1 MDKPKCEFK
10 HIDYVGYEEIPC
22 GICIF
27 KSNEEFEEFED
38 TYCFFEKEE
47 ECPVYKMS
55 KRIEK
60 LEKALDEIKK
70 IDKAIELINRMDK
83 ECEEEGCSFV
93 NLIEVIKIK
102 DILKEVSE

>member
-22 GICIF
+22 GICTF

-70 IDKAIELINRMDK
+70 YVVRNSQYWDETGLRYWKEDKDEAH
-83 ECEEEGCSFV
+83 
-93 NLIEVIKIK
+93 
-102 DILKEVSE
+102 DILDIIKRTKEK

>member
-22 GICIF
+22 EICTF

-70 IDKAIELINRMDK
+70 YVVRNSQYWDETGLRYWKEDKDEAN
-83 ECEEEGCSFV
+83 
-93 NLIEVIKIK
+93 
-102 DILKEVSE
+102 DILDIIKRTKEK

>member
-1 MDKPKCEFK
+1 MDKPKCKFK
-10 HIDYVGYEEIPC
+10 YIDYVGNEEIPC
-22 GICIF
+22 DICTF

-60 LEKALDEIKK
+60 LEQALDEINEYVVRNSQYWDETGLRYWKE
-70 IDKAIELINRMDK
+70 DKDEAN
-83 ECEEEGCSFV
+83 
-93 NLIEVIKIK
+93 
-102 DILKEVSE
+102 DILDIIKKAKVK

>member
-10 HIDYVGYEEIPC
+10 RIDYVGYEEIPC
-22 GICIF
+22 GICTF

-60 LEKALDEIKK
+60 LEKALDEIKEYVVRNSQYWDETGLRYWK
-70 IDKAIELINRMDK
+70 EDKDEAN
-83 ECEEEGCSFV
+83 
-93 NLIEVIKIK
+93 
-102 DILKEVSE
+102 DILDIIKRIKEK